1 MLIPETLDTVA
12 SLAPSS
18 ATSAPGPTGLEHVRQ
33 SLPDEAADLKLNLQ
47 SVLADG
53 TLSAPRRF
61 GVAIS
66 VAYASSDT
74 VLARA
79 IESEAAKHLEAS
91 TLAAVREDARTAAA
105 LMSMNNV
112 FYRFRHLVG
121 KPGYAQIPARLRM
134 NRLAKPR
141 TSKADLELFSLA
153 VSAVNGCESC
163 VQSHESVVVTHG
175 LTEQDVHDAIRIAA
189 TVHAV
194 SVVRSW

>member
-1 MLIPETLDTVA
+1 
-12 SLAPSS
+12 
-18 ATSAPGPTGLEHVRQ
+18 
-33 SLPDEAADLKLNLQ
+33 
-47 SVLADG
+47 
-53 TLSAPRRF
+53 
-61 GVAIS
+61 
-66 VAYASSDT
+66 
-74 VLARA
+74 
-79 IESEAAKHLEAS
+79 
-91 TLAAVREDARTAAA
+91 
-105 LMSMNNV
+105 MSMNNV

-163 VQSHESVVVTHG
+163 VQSHESVVVAHG

>member
-1 MLIPETLDTVA
+1 MLIPETVDPIARDT
-12 SLAPSS
+12 STPSS
-18 ATSAPGPTGLEHVRQ
+18 SSAPGAGLEPLRQ
-33 SLPDEAADLKLNLQ
+33 ALPEEATDLKLNLQ

-53 TLSAPRRF
+53 TLSALRRF

-79 IESEAAKHLEAS
+79 LESEAEKHLDAP
-91 TLAAVREDARTAAA
+91 TLSAVREDARTAAA

-121 KPGYAQIPARLRM
+121 KPGYAQLPARLRM

-163 VQSHESVVVTHG
+163 VQSHESVVVAHG
-175 LTEQDVHDAIRIAA
+175 LTEQGVHDAIRIAA